1 MIILRTLLISIVL
14 LVAACSGE
22 EPQEDGKGAAASKSN
37 DALVVTSNYPLY
49 FFASRIAEGVDVAP
63 EIVFPDIEGD
73 PTFWIPSAEQV
84 QLLQSADA
92 VILNGAGAESW
103 LNLITIDRR
112 LLVDTST
119 NIADRLIALE
129 DSVQHQHGPEGEHSH
144 QGTAF
149 TTWLDPQL
157 AIAQAQSVT
166 NTLIQLAPAGE
177 AEFRNNMAVLE
188 QELTK
193 LDSQLAEVFAQLDGR
208 PVLFS
213 HPVYQYLQRHYEING
228 QSVHWEPEQEPS
240 TSAWIVMQQIMA
252 AHPATIMIW
261 EDAPLTSTVQRLSD
275 AGVISVNFHTAAN
288 RPEQG
293 DYLSVMHENAK
304 RLASTL
310 QEQAPAPARDPG

>member
-1 MIILRTLLISIVL
+1 MIISRPLLISAAL

-22 EPQEDGKGAAASKSN
+22 ERQENSESVATADSEN
-37 DALVVTSNYPLY
+37 ALVVTSNYPLY
-49 FFASRIAEGVDVAP
+49 FFASRIAEGIDVAP
-63 EIVFPDIEGD
+63 DIVFPDIEGD
-73 PTFWIPSAEQV
+73 PASWIPSPEQI

-92 VILNGAGAESW
+92 VILNGAGAEPW

-112 LLVDTST
+112 RLVDTSVA
-119 NIADRLIALE
+119 IADRLIALE

-166 NTLIQLAPAGE
+166 DALIQIAPSGE
-177 AEFRNNMAVLE
+177 TEFRNNMTTLE
-188 QELTK
+188 QELTQ
-193 LDSQLAEVFAQLDGR
+193 LDLQLAEVFAQLDGR

-213 HPVYQYLQRHYEING
+213 HPVYQYLQHHYGING
-228 QSVHWEPEQEPS
+228 QSVHWEPDQEPT
-240 TSAWIVMQQIMA
+240 TSEWIELQQIMA

-261 EDAPLTSTVQRLSD
+261 EGEPAVSTALRLSD
-275 AGVISVNFHTAAN
+275 AGITSVHFHSVAN

-293 DYLSVMHENAK
+293 GYLSVMRENVK
-304 RLASTL
+304 RLKSIL
-310 QEQAPAPARDPG
+310 